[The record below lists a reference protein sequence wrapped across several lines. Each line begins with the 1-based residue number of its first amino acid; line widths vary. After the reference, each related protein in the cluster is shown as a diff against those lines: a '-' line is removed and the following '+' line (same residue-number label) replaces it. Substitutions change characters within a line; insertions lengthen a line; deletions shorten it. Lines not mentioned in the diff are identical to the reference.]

1 MFRYLK
7 PPKVYPYASQWVVK
21 ADYEHEGVT
30 YKHKAF
36 GIKGDGLAELLG
48 IPSTEERER
57 KAIEL
62 ATRKWMASTPASESP
77 APVIPE
83 PIARGERARKEP
95 ERLDNEQEPIKRRK
109 GQEPTGQRH
118 EAKQHKGKGHCA
130 QNMLRIAGGC
140 AAGAWQ
146 KLGFYFLKAVVI
158 TSVLGEYK
166 YNSERTCSVLNPLVS
181 YQDLPMLIIQAG
193 LLMHTW
199 RWALCTP
206 TWHRRS
212 HERQQQK
219 PV

>member
-7 PPKVYPYASQWVVK
+7 PPKVYPYANRLIVT

-30 YKHKAF
+30 YKRKSF
-36 GIKGDGLAELLG
+36 SIKGDGLAELLG

-95 ERLDNEQEPIKRRK
+95 ERLDNEQEPIKRCRS
-109 GQEPTGQRH
+109 QVPTGQRH
-118 EAKQHKGKGHCA
+118 EAKQHKGKGICG
-130 QNMLRIAGGC
+130 QNVLHSTSGC

-146 KLGFYFLKAVVI
+146 KLGSYILKAILI
-158 TSVLGEYK
+158 TSVLGE
-166 YNSERTCSVLNPLVS
+166 
-181 YQDLPMLIIQAG
+181 
-193 LLMHTW
+193 
-199 RWALCTP
+199 
-206 TWHRRS
+206 
-212 HERQQQK
+212 
-219 PV
+219 